1 MVWLRIPTLV
11 PSLGWESVMDDHKL
25 AVRVIAIVLLIR
37 VMMVKA
43 SRGLINRIL
52 IAILDKNNE
61 FVTQFKKLKLKLKEM
76 ETRNDHKLKALSCS
90 SLPDS
95 LWSKILYNF
104 KGTNGLREICERE
117 KGEKK
122 VKVVTR
128 YSSRIFQLKIHQRAK
143 ETPKMTARARA
154 TMTTTSALRIA
165 A

>member
-1 MVWLRIPTLV
+1 
-11 PSLGWESVMDDHKL
+11 MDDHKL

-95 LWSKILYNF
+95 L
-104 KGTNGLREICERE
+104 
-117 KGEKK
+117 
-122 VKVVTR
+122 
-128 YSSRIFQLKIHQRAK
+128 
-143 ETPKMTARARA
+143 
-154 TMTTTSALRIA
+154 
-165 A
+165 